1 MKCYQCKRYTNEY
14 KNTLLYIMSNNNFKE
29 VPFCNNCVAIESY
42 KEFYKVK
49 QIKLWSVYIAKEWF
63 QVQIKVIMNGV
74 KYFHI
79 LLEESL

>member
-29 VPFCNNCVAIESY
+29 VPFCNNCVAIEAY

-49 QIKLWSVYIAKEWF
+49 QIKL
-63 QVQIKVIMNGV
+63 
-74 KYFHI
+74 
-79 LLEESL
+79 